1 MAVALDRHLAL
12 VGFMGAG
19 KSTVGEQVAELLGR
33 RFIDLDREIEARTGT
48 TIVDLFAEGEGGFR
62 TIEEEVAS
70 DVLAGEPTVVALGGG
85 AVLSRAT
92 RERLRRRSVA
102 VLLEV
107 DVDTAWARVRDG
119 DRPLARDEEAF
130 RALYAERERVYAEVA
145 DARARDAEDV
155 VLAAGGVQVGALE
168 RLGELVPG
176 DGLVALVSDRHVA
189 GVYGADAQLALGRRL
204 ASEHELPPGED
215 AKTLAVVGRLWDE
228 LAIDRAGTVVALGGG
243 CVTDVA
249 GFVAATHLR
258 GVAWVAVPTTL
269 VGQVDAAIGGKTG
282 LDTTAGK
289 NRVGAFHWPVR
300 TVIDPGLLATL
311 PAEERQAGMAEV
323 VKTGLLAGA
332 ELWELPDPELVRRAA
347 AYKTA
352 VCLRDPREAGE
363 RAVLNLGHTFAHA
376 LETASGY
383 RLRHGDA
390 VALGLTAALRLSEEH
405 LGLER
410 GWPDRVSALL
420 HPAPVAVDRAKAH
433 AALRRDK
440 KVVAG
445 RVRLVLLEAPG
456 RPVVTDALPEA
467 AVDAALDALISG

>member
-1 MAVALDRHLAL
+1 
-12 VGFMGAG
+12 MGAG
-19 KSTVGEQVAELLGR
+19 KTTVGEEVAHRLGR
-33 RFIDLDREIEARTGT
+33 PFVDLDREIETRTGT

-62 TIEEEVAS
+62 TIEEQVAA
-70 DVLAGEPTVVALGGG
+70 DVLGGEPAVVALGGG
-85 AVLSRAT
+85 AVLSQAT
-92 RERLRRRSVA
+92 RDELRRRSVA

-107 DVDTAWARVRDG
+107 DVDTAWARVSGG
-119 DRPLARDEEAF
+119 DRPLAQSEAEF
-130 RALYAERERVYAEVA
+130 RALYAERERTYAEVA
-145 DARARDAEDV
+145 EASARDADDV
-155 VLAAGGVQVGALE
+155 VLAAGGVHVEPDALE

-176 DGLVALVSDRHVA
+176 DGPVALVSDRHVA
-189 GVYGADAQLALGRRL
+189 GIYGADAQLALGERL

-215 AKTLAVVGRLWDE
+215 AKNLAVARRLWDE

-289 NRVGAFHWPVR
+289 NRVGAFHWPAR
-300 TVIDPGLLATL
+300 TVIDPALLATL
-311 PAEERQAGMAEV
+311 PAEERRAGMAEV
-323 VKTGLLAGA
+323 VKTGLLADA
-332 ELWELPDPELVRRAA
+332 PLWELPDAELVRRAA

-352 VCLRDPREAGE
+352 VCLRDPTEAGE

-390 VALGLTAALRLSEEH
+390 VALGLTAALRLSEEY
-405 LGLER
+405 LGLAQ
-410 GWPDRVSALL
+410 GWPERVTELL
-420 HPAPVAVDRAKAH
+420 HPRPAAVDAAAAR

-440 KVVAG
+440 KAVGG

-456 RPVVTDALPEA
+456 RPVVTDALPET